1 MRTMI
6 LISGALAL
14 GLAACSQGGGDAR
27 TDKAG
32 ADAAPST
39 AAVLEGPRPGL
50 WRVTTAMTGVP
61 GGATIPP
68 VEHCVTESK
77 FEAPAQGST
86 PGADCTTEAFRRE
99 GDAVVGGSVCQMQG
113 MKTESAI
120 RITGDFSSRYV
131 MEVRTKMDPAP
142 APSMAET
149 VMTMTGERL
158 GDCPAT

>member
-6 LISGALAL
+6 LIFGAMAL
-14 GLAACSQGGGDAR
+14 GLAACGQGGGEAKID
-27 TDKAG
+27 AG
-32 ADAAPST
+32 ASTAPSA

-50 WRVTTAMTGVP
+50 WRVSTTMTGVP
-61 GGATIPP
+61 GAPAIPP
-68 VEHCVTESK
+68 MEQCITQST
-77 FEAPAQGST
+77 FEAPSQGMT
-86 PGADCTTEAFRRE
+86 AGADCTIQAFRRE

-142 APSMAET
+142 MPSMAET